1 MRVKNHTLQ
10 FTVDPFA
17 KFSIFGYAAD
27 HMLGRLGAH
36 AAVGTTAGLLGL
48 AYGAANHDDNRVRLL
63 STVLGGL
70 VGSGGGGGGGGEVT
84 GVDQRDPTSLLKA
97 SVELANKS
105 GGLCVLSTLSNDG
118 GGASHGSQ
126 PRPRLTKNTL
136 TLATTPPPPPPWH
149 HTPYPQ
155 SQAV

>member
-1 MRVKNHTLQ
+1 
-10 FTVDPFA
+10 
-17 KFSIFGYAAD
+17 
-27 HMLGRLGAH
+27 MLGRLGAH
-36 AAVGTTAGLLGL
+36 AAVGTTAGLVGL

-63 STVLGGL
+63 LTAHDSLSTVLGGL
-70 VGSGGGGGGGGEVT
+70 VGNLGSGGRGGGGGGEVT
-84 GVDQRDPTSLLKA
+84 SGVDQRDPTSLLKA

-105 GGLCVLSTLSNDG
+105 GGLCVLSTLSKDG

-126 PRPRLTKNTL
+126 PRARVSRAPHQKYPHPRHHRRRRHH
-136 TLATTPPPPPPWH
+136 H